1 MTTDGCDVE
10 HNKDIRVVQTAVMQT
25 GRGGLV
31 ACLNKEG
38 VSRHEGS
45 SNVRRE
51 WVLDI
56 SRRCMTRLHGDRNVK
71 ILKYTVC
78 LHLHCGS
85 RLSASSISMA
95 VRNGGKKSG
104 PSVCT
109 A

>member
-1 MTTDGCDVE
+1 M
-10 HNKDIRVVQTAVMQT
+10 A
-25 GRGGLV
+25 
-31 ACLNKEG
+31 
-38 VSRHEGS
+38 
-45 SNVRRE
+45 
-51 WVLDI
+51 
-56 SRRCMTRLHGDRNVK
+56 RLHGDRNVK

-109 A
+109 ARNIPSFSQTEFPLLLFTALSGMQLQLES